1 MKKLKPMLL
10 VMIAAFLMFSFSSNA
25 FAGSKQVYVTKAEDD
40 MLVRSEKLYIDNEEV
55 ELSIDMMAAGEA
67 SVYLLFEDAETED
80 TILMSQL
87 ILRPEMKSLN
97 IRSHHKNPRPGYY
110 YIQISGDNNAFVI
123 AQVRTAFR

>member
-1 MKKLKPMLL
+1 
-10 VMIAAFLMFSFSSNA
+10 
-25 FAGSKQVYVTKAEDD
+25 

-87 ILRPEMKSLN
+87 ILRPEMKSL
-97 IRSHHKNPRPGYY
+97 RSHHKNPRPGYY